1 MELPSSIERVLLD
14 EQTLRTR
21 VDALAAE
28 ISRAYSDD
36 DGLVMIGILKGA
48 FMFLADLSR
57 RLTIRHH
64 IEFMALSSYA
74 EGDTRSGAVRLLMD
88 TKTDLTGRH
97 ALVVED
103 ILDTG
108 HTLDYLVRMLGA
120 RQPASLKTCVL
131 LRKPDRAE
139 VDVPLDYLGFD
150 IPDVWVVGY
159 GLDYGDRFRTLPY
172 IGALKRPE

>member
-1 MELPSSIERVLLD
+1 MDLPSSIERILLD
-14 EQTLRTR
+14 EQTVRGR
-21 VDALAAE
+21 IDALAAE
-28 ISRAYSDD
+28 ISRAYTDE

-88 TKTDLTGRH
+88 TRTDLTGRH
-97 ALVVED
+97 ALIVED

-108 HTLDYLVRMLGA
+108 HTLDYLTRMLKA
-120 RQPASLKTCVL
+120 REPASLKTCVL
-131 LRKPDRAE
+131 LRKPDRVE
-139 VDVPLDYLGFD
+139 VDVHIDYLGFD
-150 IPDVWVVGY
+150 IENVWVVGY

-172 IGALKRPE
+172 IAALKRPG

>member
-1 MELPSSIERVLLD
+1 MELPSSIERILLD
-14 EQTLRTR
+14 EATIRAR

-28 ISRAYSDD
+28 ISRAYSDE

-88 TKTDLTGRH
+88 TRTDLAGRH
-97 ALVVED
+97 ALIVED

-139 VDVPLDYLGFD
+139 VDVHLDYLGFD

-172 IGALKRPE
+172 IGALRRPG

>member
-1 MELPSSIERVLLD
+1 MDLPSSIERVLLD
-14 EQTLRTR
+14 EATIRAR

-28 ISRAYSDD
+28 ISQAYTDD

-97 ALVVED
+97 LLVVED

-131 LRKPDRAE
+131 LHKPDRTE
-139 VDVPLDYLGFD
+139 VEVPIDYLGFD

-159 GLDYGDRFRTLPY
+159 GLDYADRFRTLPY
-172 IGALKRPE
+172 IGALKRP